1 MTPPPRFARVV
12 LVTPDGALIGA
23 LPALPVATPWWQDV
37 AAVIAAVRE
46 AHGVEVVVLRA
57 LEIAP
62 NPKSV
67 KVTYLAE
74 VSESVAAAE
83 PWDGELDD
91 QPLRNSYAKL
101 GGPAADLAW
110 ATTILAQKGLTPA
123 GPPRQVRTWNLSSL
137 WAIPVQGQT
146 VWLKAIP
153 PFFAHEAP
161 LIQALAGEAVPTL
174 LGHGDGRFLMA
185 ELPGADL
192 FEAETDQ
199 LFAMVDLL
207 VGIQAKWVG
216 REAELFALGL
226 PDWRGPALTAA
237 ITEVFERTAPELS
250 TKNRGALTAF
260 IADLPRRFADL
271 AACGLPD
278 TLVHGDF
285 HPGNLRG
292 DGEHLALM
300 DWGDSGVGHPLL
312 DSSAFLD
319 RVPAEALE
327 AVRAVWLAHWREA
340 VPGSDPARA
349 LTLLAPIAA
358 ARQAVIYRGFLD
370 NIEPAEHPYHAADP
384 VDWLSR
390 TAALVRAEPRGD
402 SPR

>member
-1 MTPPPRFARVV
+1 MTPPPRFARLV
-12 LVTPDGALIGA
+12 LITPDGALVGA

-37 AAVIAAVRE
+37 APVIEAVRA
-46 AHGVEVVVLRA
+46 AHGIEVTVLRA

-74 VSESVAAAE
+74 VAAPVAAAE
-83 PWDGELDD
+83 PWDGDLDE

-101 GGPAADLAW
+101 GGPTGDLAW
-110 ATTILAQKGLTPA
+110 ANEILAEKGLTPA

-153 PFFAHEAP
+153 RFFAHEAP
-161 LIQALAGEAVPTL
+161 LIAALAGEAVPTL
-174 LGHGDGRFLMA
+174 LGQDGGRFLMA
-185 ELPGADL
+185 ELPGQDL
-192 FEAETDQ
+192 YDAEIDQ

-207 VGIQAKWVG
+207 VGLQAKWVG

-226 PDWRGPALTAA
+226 PDWRAPALTAA

-292 DGEHLALM
+292 DSERLALM

-319 RVPAEALE
+319 RVPAEALD

-340 VPGSDPARA
+340 VPGSDPAKA

-370 NIEPAEHPYHAADP
+370 TIEPAEHPYHAADP
-384 VDWLSR
+384 VDWLTR
-390 TAALVRAEPRGD
+390 TAALVRAESRPG
-402 SPR
+402 

>member
-1 MTPPPRFARVV
+1 MTPPPRFARLV
-12 LVTPDGALIGA
+12 LVTPDGALVGA
-23 LPALPVATPWWQDV
+23 LPALLVATPWWQDV
-37 AAVIAAVRE
+37 APVIAAVRE
-46 AHGVEVVVLRA
+46 AHGVEVVVLRV

-62 NPKSV
+62 NRKSV

-74 VSESVAAAE
+74 VSGPVAAAE
-83 PWDGELDD
+83 PWDGALDD

-110 ATTILAQKGLTPA
+110 ANTILAERRLTPA

-153 PFFAHEAP
+153 PFLAHEAP
-161 LIQALAGEAVPTL
+161 LIEALAGEAVPAM
-174 LGHGDGRFLMA
+174 LGHDGGRFLMA
-185 ELPGADL
+185 ELPGQDL
-192 FEAETDQ
+192 YEAEIDQ

-207 VGIQAKWVG
+207 VGLQAKWVG

-226 PDWRGPALTAA
+226 PDWRAPALTAA
-237 ITEVFERTAPELS
+237 ITEVFERTSPELS
-250 TKNRGALTAF
+250 TQNRGALTAF
-260 IADLPRRFADL
+260 VADLPRRFADL
-271 AACGLPD
+271 TACGLPD

-319 RVPAEALE
+319 RVPADALE

-349 LTLLAPIAA
+349 LALLAPIAA

-370 NIEPAEHPYHAADP
+370 NIEPAERPYHAADP

-402 SPR
+402 APR

>member
-1 MTPPPRFARVV
+1 MTPPPRFARLV
-12 LVTPDGALIGA
+12 LITPDGAVVGA
-23 LPALPVATPWWQDV
+23 LPALPVATPWWQDI
-37 AAVIAAVRE
+37 APVIEAVRA
-46 AHGVEVVVLRA
+46 AHGVEPTILRV
-57 LEIAP
+57 LEIAA

-74 VSESVAAAE
+74 VAEPVEAAE
-83 PWDGELDD
+83 PWDGDLDE
-91 QPLRNSYAKL
+91 QPLRNAYAKL
-101 GGPAADLAW
+101 GGPAADLDW
-110 ATTILAQKGLTPA
+110 AKAVLAQKGMTPIA
-123 GPPRQVRTWNLSSL
+123 PPRQVRTWNLSSL

-161 LIQALAGEAVPTL
+161 LIAALAGEAVPTL
-174 LGHGDGRFLMA
+174 LGHEGGRMLMA
-185 ELPGADL
+185 ELPGEDL
-192 FEAETDQ
+192 YGAEIDQ

-207 VGIQAKWVG
+207 VGIQAKWIG
-216 REAELFALGL
+216 REAELLALGL

-237 ITEVFERTAPELS
+237 IAAVFERTAPELS

-260 IADLPRRFADL
+260 IADLPRRFAEL

-327 AVRAVWLAHWREA
+327 AVRAVWLARWREA

-349 LTLLAPIAA
+349 LTLLGPIAA

-370 NIEPAEHPYHAADP
+370 RIEPAEHPYHAADP
-384 VDWLSR
+384 ADWLTR
-390 TAALVRAEPRGD
+390 TAALVRAEPRPG

>member
-1 MTPPPRFARVV
+1 MKPPPRFARLV
-12 LVTPDGALIGA
+12 LVTPDGALVGA

-37 AAVIAAVRE
+37 APVIEAVRA
-46 AHGVEVVVLRA
+46 AHGIEITVLRV

-74 VSESVAAAE
+74 VAAPVAAAE
-83 PWDGELDD
+83 PWDGVLDD

-110 ATTILAQKGLTPA
+110 ANGILAEKGLTPA
-123 GPPRQVRTWNLSSL
+123 GSPRQVRTWNLSSL

-153 PFFAHEAP
+153 PLFAHEAP
-161 LIQALAGEAVPTL
+161 LIEALAGEAVPTL
-174 LGHGDGRFLMA
+174 LGHDNGRFLMA
-185 ELPGADL
+185 ELPGVDL

-207 VGIQAKWVG
+207 VGIQAKWIG

-226 PDWRGPALTAA
+226 PDWRAPALTAA
-237 ITEVFERTAPELS
+237 ITAVFERTASELS

-292 DGEHLALM
+292 DGETLALM

-319 RVPAEALE
+319 RVPAEALD
-327 AVRAVWLAHWREA
+327 AVRAVWLAHWRAA
-340 VPGSDPARA
+340 VPGSDPAKA

-358 ARQAVIYRGFLD
+358 ARQAVVYRGFLD

-384 VDWLSR
+384 VDWLTR
-390 TAALVRAEPRGD
+390 TAVVVRAESKSG
-402 SPR
+402 

>member
-1 MTPPPRFARVV
+1 MTPPPRFARLV
-12 LVTPDGALIGA
+12 LVTPDGAQVGA

-37 AAVIAAVRE
+37 GPVIEAVRA
-46 AHGVEVVVLRA
+46 AHGVEITVLRV

-74 VSESVAAAE
+74 VAAPVAAAE
-83 PWDGELDD
+83 PWDGALDD

-110 ATTILAQKGLTPA
+110 ANGILTEKGLTPA
-123 GPPRQVRTWNLSSL
+123 GSPRQVRTWNLSSL

-161 LIQALAGEAVPTL
+161 LIAAMAGGAVPTL
-174 LGHGDGRFLMA
+174 LGQDDGRFLMA
-185 ELPGADL
+185 ELPGQDL
-192 FEAETDQ
+192 YDAETDQ

-207 VGIQAKWVG
+207 VGLQVKWIG

-226 PDWRGPALTAA
+226 PDWRAPALTAA
-237 ITEVFERTAPELS
+237 IWRVFERTAPELS

-260 IADLPRRFADL
+260 IADLPRRFTDL

-292 DGEHLALM
+292 EGERLALM

-319 RVPAEALE
+319 RVPAEALD

-384 VDWLSR
+384 VDWLTR
-390 TAALVRAEPRGD
+390 TAVLVRAESKPG
-402 SPR
+402 

>member
-1 MTPPPRFARVV
+1 MTPPPRFARLV
-12 LVTPDGALIGA
+12 LVTPDGSLVGA
-23 LPALPVATPWWQDV
+23 LPALPITTPWWQDV
-37 AAVIAAVRE
+37 APVIEAVRA
-46 AHGVEVVVLRA
+46 AHGVEITVLRA
-57 LEIAP
+57 LEIAA

-74 VSESVAAAE
+74 VSEPVAATE
-83 PWDGELDD
+83 PWDGVLDD
-91 QPLRNSYAKL
+91 QPLRNAYAKL
-101 GGPAADLAW
+101 GGPAEDLAW
-110 ATTILAQKGLTPA
+110 ANAVLSVKGLTPA

-137 WAIPVQGQT
+137 WAIPVLGQT

-161 LIQALAGEAVPTL
+161 LIAALAGEAVPTL
-174 LGHGDGRFLMA
+174 LGHDGSRFLMA
-185 ELPGADL
+185 ELPGQDL
-192 FEAETDQ
+192 YDAEVDQ
-199 LFAMVDLL
+199 LFSMVDLL
-207 VGIQAKWVG
+207 VGIQAKWID

-237 ITEVFERTAPELS
+237 ITEVFERTSPELS

-300 DWGDSGVGHPLL
+300 DWGDSGVGNPLL

-319 RVPAEALE
+319 RVPPEALD

-384 VDWLSR
+384 ADWLGR
-390 TAALVRAEPRGD
+390 TAVLVRAEPRPD